1 MNIYIVDDNFVI
13 EKKVRKIVEH
23 LDLSNAQ
30 FDLEPIVIDY
40 PEKFYDELPFMEI
53 ADNSIFILDIDLN
66 THFTGIDLGKTIRA
80 VNSECYVVYLTNF
93 HDKAISVI
101 NENIHPWSYIVKEL
115 DDTRFETAIADA
127 LTTIFHQQ
135 MTREQSSDFLT
146 FSVQKREILVP
157 AKEVMYLKSMNG
169 YKHSVL
175 VCTME
180 EELIVDGTLK
190 KFKTTL
196 KQPFFFKELR
206 AYVLNMNALTEWS
219 RDEQYVGFINGEVL
233 ELGVKS
239 IDKLKKALVQA
250 GYR

>member
-1 MNIYIVDDNFVI
+1 
-13 EKKVRKIVEH
+13 
-23 LDLSNAQ
+23 
-30 FDLEPIVIDY
+30 
-40 PEKFYDELPFMEI
+40 
-53 ADNSIFILDIDLN
+53 
-66 THFTGIDLGKTIRA
+66 
-80 VNSECYVVYLTNF
+80 
-93 HDKAISVI
+93 
-101 NENIHPWSYIVKEL
+101 
-115 DDTRFETAIADA
+115 
-127 LTTIFHQQ
+127 
-135 MTREQSSDFLT
+135 
-146 FSVQKREILVP
+146 
-157 AKEVMYLKSMNG
+157 MYLKSMNG